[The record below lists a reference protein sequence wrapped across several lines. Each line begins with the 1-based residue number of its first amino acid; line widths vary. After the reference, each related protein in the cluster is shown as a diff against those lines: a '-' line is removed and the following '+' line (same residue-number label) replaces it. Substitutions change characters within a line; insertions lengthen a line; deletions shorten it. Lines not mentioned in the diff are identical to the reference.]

1 MKMKMIKRNAV
12 IITAVAFLGVA
23 IYLNWS
29 YGRNED
35 EAAAG
40 LKKGVDEAAVNDYA
54 EQGEEIGLFYEPEN
68 EMQAAAAVYDDVSD
82 YFATARLTRQ
92 QARDSAISILREAT
106 ELENATQEA
115 VDGAMAEMSVMAGF
129 SLDEVEI
136 ETLIKA
142 KGFAECVVF
151 LDDDSVTVAVSA
163 PEEGLSSSAV
173 SEITDIILAE
183 TGLSAEQIKIIEV
196 K

>member
-1 MKMKMIKRNAV
+1 MKMKMFKRNAV
-12 IITAVAFLGVA
+12 IITAVAFLGAAV
-23 IYLNWS
+23 YLNWS
-29 YGRNED
+29 YGKNEN

-40 LKKGVDEAAVNDYA
+40 VKNSSDEAAINEYIQ
-54 EQGEEIGLFYEPEN
+54 QGEETSLYYEPES
-68 EMQAAAAVYDDVSD
+68 ETQAAAAVHNDVSD

-115 VDGAMAEMSVMAGF
+115 IDGAMEEMSVMAGF
-129 SLDEVEI
+129 SMDEVEI
-136 ETLIKA
+136 ESLIKA

-163 PEEGLSSSAV
+163 PTEGLSSSQV
-173 SEITDIILAE
+173 SKITDIILSE
-183 TGLSAEQIKIIEV
+183 TGLSTEQIKIIEV

>member
-1 MKMKMIKRNAV
+1 MKMKLFKRNAV

-29 YGRNED
+29 YGKNED
-35 EAAAG
+35 NAAAG
-40 LKKGVDEAAVNDYA
+40 LSGSSEDVIINEYG
-54 EQGEEIGLFYEPEN
+54 EQDEEISLFYEPEG
-68 EMQAAAAVYDDVSD
+68 ETQAAAAIYNDVSD

-92 QARDSAISILREAT
+92 RDSAINILQEST
-106 ELENATQEA
+106 KLENATQESI
-115 VDGAMAEMSVMAGF
+115 DGAMAEMSVMAGF

-142 KGFAECVVF
+142 KGFQECVVF

-163 PEEGLSSSAV
+163 PAEGLSSSSV
-173 SEITDIILAE
+173 SKITDIILAE

>member
-54 EQGEEIGLFYEPEN
+54 EQGEAIGLFYEPEN

-173 SEITDIILAE
+173 SKITDIILAE